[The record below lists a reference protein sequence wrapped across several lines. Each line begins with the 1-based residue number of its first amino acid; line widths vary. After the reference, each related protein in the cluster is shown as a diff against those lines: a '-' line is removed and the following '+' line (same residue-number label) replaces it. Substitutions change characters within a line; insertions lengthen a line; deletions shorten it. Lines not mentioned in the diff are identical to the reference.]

1 MTSQTGKGNIVSN
14 IVNVLIY
21 LYMLPAVFVFV
32 PYYNWQY
39 ANTHGYVSWL
49 EHFRN
54 ELVPVIQLKV
64 KNWEMPQND
73 LSIHKQIDA
82 LENKWADWFNAN
94 KDDFY
99 ILK

>member
-1 MTSQTGKGNIVSN
+1 MEASLVDDK
-14 IVNVLIY
+14 VLNKIHPQ
-21 LYMLPAVFVFV
+21 LR
-32 PYYNWQY
+32 
-39 ANTHGYVSWL
+39 

-64 KNWEMPQND
+64 RNWEMPQND